1 MRVLVAFFKKELCE
15 HVRSGKLLFLVLVF
29 LLLGIMNPAIAKL
42 TPWLLETFAE
52 SFAESGI
59 LVGAVTVTARDSWV
73 QFYKNAPMGLI
84 AFVLLESGIFAREYS
99 AGTLILPLTKGLRRE
114 TVVLSKGLV
123 LFLLWTVSYWL
134 SYLVTY
140 GYTAYFFDTT
150 VVQYPFLA
158 AAGYWLLGVWILSL
172 LCLFSVLFTSYAL
185 VLFGTG
191 GVTLT
196 VYLVALI
203 PKVGRYL
210 PTALADGTA
219 LLCGAVKAQSYLAP
233 MLIAAGA
240 ALGCFLAAIPV
251 FNKKRL

>member
-52 SFAESGI
+52 SLAESGI
-59 LVGAVTVTARDSWV
+59 VVGAVTVTARDSWV

-123 LFLLWTVSYWL
+123 LFLLWTV
-134 SYLVTY
+134 
-140 GYTAYFFDTT
+140 
-150 VVQYPFLA
+150 
-158 AAGYWLLGVWILSL
+158 
-172 LCLFSVLFTSYAL
+172 
-185 VLFGTG
+185 
-191 GVTLT
+191 
-196 VYLVALI
+196 
-203 PKVGRYL
+203 
-210 PTALADGTA
+210 
-219 LLCGAVKAQSYLAP
+219 
-233 MLIAAGA
+233 
-240 ALGCFLAAIPV
+240 
-251 FNKKRL
+251 